1 MVAREVP
8 TGHLARQHLRAT
20 TVEGWG
26 STPRM
31 QRVVRAAIAA
41 AGGSDAVGRV
51 SRPMTPTPT
60 ASPPFTDR
68 IAEDAAGRHLL
79 AAAQLA
85 AGSIAFGAG
94 AALLAW
100 LVGLAAP
107 MFFFLAPP
115 VWLVLPPAA
124 AAGGAAAG
132 AALGVGRALGW
143 AVVRER
149 VVVPLVAGVL
159 SLPPLFALAA
169 VFGARALDL
178 WWLWVLAAVGAS
190 WAAHRR
196 LLRHPLDDWR
206 PVLVRL
212 LFSLGLALGAL
223 AGLLVVYVGFWS
235 SWWGGSPAQARGMPW
250 LIGLLGVAGMLG
262 SRGARR
268 LGRPVPH
275 PYRGRADV
283 GGVRPA
289 RGVARGGHAR
299 RGGAVRVVGCRG
311 ARRRS
316 RS

>member
-1 MVAREVP
+1 
-8 TGHLARQHLRAT
+8 
-20 TVEGWG
+20 
-26 STPRM
+26 
-31 QRVVRAAIAA
+31 
-41 AGGSDAVGRV
+41 
-51 SRPMTPTPT
+51 MTPTPT

-68 IAEDAAGRHLL
+68 IAEDAAGWHLL

-85 AGSIAFGAG
+85 AGSIAFGAA

-100 LVGLAAP
+100 LVGFAAP

-149 VVVPLVAGVL
+149 VVVPLVSGVL

-196 LLRHPLDDWR
+196 LLRHPLDDRR

-223 AGLLVVYVGFWS
+223 AGLFVVYVGFWS

-262 SRGARR
+262 FAALVVSVRPFRSRTATALMWAGFGLLAASLVVVILGVVVQSRGRMPRR
-268 LGRPVPH
+268 
-275 PYRGRADV
+275 
-283 GGVRPA
+283 
-289 RGVARGGHAR
+289 
-299 RGGAVRVVGCRG
+299 
-311 ARRRS
+311 RRRS